1 MMFLTALTV
10 NTATSETAL
19 NLLHL
24 HAREFGTCLA
34 LSDCERAVMLRIS
47 TVEARNERRL
57 VLEGKL
63 ISPWTVELRKACEKS
78 RQDLKG
84 RELIVDLKNLT
95 VISEEGENLLAA
107 LMNDG
112 VRFHCSGVFT
122 RQVLRQ
128 VARGRAH
135 KPQGETQ

>member
-1 MMFLTALTV
+1 MFLTALTV
-10 NTATSETAL
+10 NTANPETAL
-19 NLLHL
+19 NLRPL
-24 HAREFGTCLA
+24 HACKFGTWLA
-34 LSDCERAVMLRIS
+34 LSGCERAVMLRIS
-47 TVEARNERRL
+47 TGEARNERRL

-63 ISPWTVELRKACEKS
+63 ISPWTVELRKAWEKS

-112 VRFHCSGVFT
+112 VRFRCSGVFT

>member
-1 MMFLTALTV
+1 M
-10 NTATSETAL
+10 
-19 NLLHL
+19 NLRHL

-34 LSDCERAVMLRIS
+34 LLDCERAVMLRIS

-112 VRFHCSGVFT
+112 VRFRCSGVFT

-128 VARGRAH
+128 VPRGRAH
-135 KPQGETQ
+135 RPQEETQ

>member
-1 MMFLTALTV
+1 VFLTALTV
-10 NTATSETAL
+10 NTANSETAL
-19 NLLHL
+19 NLRHL

-34 LSDCERAVMLRIS
+34 LSECERAVMLRIS

-84 RELIVDLKNLT
+84 RELVVDLKNLT

-112 VRFHCSGVFT
+112 VRFRCSGVFT

-135 KPQGETQ
+135 KRQEETQ